1 MPPALWDGIEPEGK
15 QHKKAPVFLRYRRF
29 FAYFCSKIRNFT
41 EKQEKRI
48 DFPEIFTIIKA
59 VSMIEAQMP

>member
-1 MPPALWDGIEPEGK
+1 MILSVNIK
-15 QHKKAPVFLRYRRF
+15 RHRYLTGTGAF
-29 FAYFCSKIRNFT
+29 FAYFCNEMRNFA